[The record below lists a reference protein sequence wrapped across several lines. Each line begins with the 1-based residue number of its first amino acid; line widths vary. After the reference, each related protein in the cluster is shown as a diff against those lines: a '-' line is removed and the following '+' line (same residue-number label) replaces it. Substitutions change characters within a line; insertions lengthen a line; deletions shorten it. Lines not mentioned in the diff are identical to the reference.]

1 MRYNAF
7 ISYRHAE
14 LDLYIAKKIHKALET
29 FKVPKAVAKKTG
41 KKNIKRV
48 FRDQEELP
56 IGSDL
61 SDNIENA
68 LRESEYLLV
77 ICSPRTPQ
85 SYWVQKEIET
95 FIGMHGRDKVLA
107 VLIEGEPDESFP
119 SLLLSDDE
127 GNPVEPLA
135 ADVRGISKRETNR
148 KLKTEVMRLAAP
160 LLGCTYDDLKQR
172 HRERKM
178 KRLAAIAAVVTAGA
192 LAFGAYS
199 TYNAALIRQNLEGK
213 QRNQSKYLA
222 DTSLTL
228 LEEGDRRAA
237 VLVALE
243 ALPSEENDRPYVAE
257 AQYALSQALYSYDTG
272 NIMKMDRVLS
282 HDLPVTDFYFSQ
294 DGEYAASIDQS
305 GTVYAWEV
313 KTGQKLAQIAPKTD
327 EYGYLDRPIAAII
340 YDDSLVICEDEELKA
355 ISFDEEII
363 WSVARSSGT
372 IWCEFDETA
381 KMAACVCNEEVVIY
395 DITNGKVIAELPNNL
410 ELSYSSVMAY
420 SDDKNKFA
428 ISHINTEEDATAGY
442 ISVYDFETGEITD
455 VETKASYISDM
466 VFTADNCIVVA
477 QTMYSDVMNLDNEV
491 GQGFVQKLDWRENS
505 ELWID
510 TYEYKLVGYETA
522 SSKVKYRCY
531 EDLVTGDIHDEV
543 VFSVDNTVHAWDGK
557 SGEKITQAEVSNGI
571 TNLLISINSG
581 NTYLAQS
588 NGIIEIINMST
599 GVKYGGASIETG
611 KEIKDLSIRNGKIL
625 FRSYASPELTVMK
638 YPQEAQVTELEE
650 NDCNIA
656 SVTASKEETYYAVD
670 FYDFDV
676 GKRLRFYRAA
686 DHKLIYEW
694 IDEKNALVEGFIDDS
709 VYVIAHSD
717 GNIIFNDLETGESE
731 TLFLETDF
739 MSFKYD
745 ESENKA
751 YLLAC
756 SGYQFFIVDL
766 QKREIISSQETED
779 FIRSAIISNDG
790 KYAYCNIEDKGV
802 NIVDMETGEL
812 TPLGEEYIVL
822 NGFEAQELFKSSNNG
837 ELLAVSCG
845 DGMLRVFDTKK
856 KETIAEIPFTG
867 INRRFIQFS
876 ADDLEIMLQGDDY
889 YFKVY
894 SLEEEK
900 FTYIALNQYYEI
912 EKAVTDEKTGTISL
926 VTLADM
932 LILNADSYE
941 MTARVED
948 GKIYLPKHGVI
959 LSGYYGTLYQFPYMT
974 LEMLKQEAI
983 EQFGLERLTEAE
995 RIKYRVQ

>member
-1 MRYNAF
+1 MRYDAF

-14 LDLYIAKKIHKALET
+14 LDLYIAKKLHKALET

-85 SYWVQKEIET
+85 SYWVQKEIKT

-127 GNPVEPLA
+127 GNPIEPLA

-178 KRLAAIAAVVTAGA
+178 KRLAAIAAMVAIGA

-199 TYNAALIRQNLEGK
+199 TYNVALIRQNLEGK

-243 ALPSEENDRPYVAE
+243 ALPSEEDDRPYVAE
-257 AQYALSQALYSYDTG
+257 AQYALSSALYSYDAG
-272 NIMKMDRVLS
+272 NAMKMDRVLS
-282 HDLPVTDFYFSQ
+282 HDLPVTEFYFNKS
-294 DGEYAASIDQS
+294 GAYASSMDQS
-305 GTVYAWEV
+305 GTVYAWDV
-313 KTGQKLAQIAPKTD
+313 TNGKLLAKVSPQIKESGILDVPDAAMVYD
-327 EYGYLDRPIAAII
+327 EQLI
-340 YDDSLVICEDEELKA
+340 ICEGNQLKA
-355 ISFDEEII
+355 LTFEEEVV
-363 WSVARSSGT
+363 WSVEREDGT
-372 IWCEFDETA
+372 LYCEF
-381 KMAACVCNEEVVIY
+381 NEEEALATCICSENVVIY
-395 DITNGKVIAELPNNL
+395 DITCGDVVAKLPNQL
-410 ELSYSSVMAY
+410 ETAYTGLIAY
-420 SDDKNKFA
+420 SADGKKVA
-428 ISHINTEEDATAGY
+428 ISHLNTDEYAECGY
-442 ISVYDFETGEITD
+442 ISIYDFDTGELID
-455 VETKASYISDM
+455 IETTASYITDM
-466 VFTADNCIVVA
+466 TFTADGDIVVA
-477 QTMYSDVMNLDNEV
+477 QTMYDDLTTLDEEV
-491 GQGFVQKLDWRENS
+491 GYALIQKIDLEKRQECWSNPYEYQKIGYESASTEIKSRCYTDAATGNTYDEVILS
-505 ELWID
+505 ID
-510 TYEYKLVGYETA
+510 TQVYV
-522 SSKVKYRCY
+522 
-531 EDLVTGDIHDEV
+531 
-543 VFSVDNTVHAWDGK
+543 WDGQT
-557 SGEKITQAEVSNGI
+557 GETIRELEVGNGI
-571 TNLLISINSG
+571 TNLYISMISG
-581 NTYLAQS
+581 VAYLAQN
-588 NGIIEIINMST
+588 NGVLEMVDLST
-599 GVKYGGASIETG
+599 GVRYSNASIQTG
-611 KEIKDLSIRNGKIL
+611 KELRDLAICEGKIL
-625 FRSYASPELTVMK
+625 MRSYASPELTVMK
-638 YPQEAQVTELEE
+638 YPQEAKVTLLAEHEE
-650 NDCNIA
+650 SIGNI
-656 SVTASKEETYYAVD
+656 SASKDESYYVID
-670 FYDFDV
+670 LYDFDV
-676 GKRLRFYRAA
+676 GKRLCFYDAS
-686 DHKLIYEW
+686 DNSLVYEW
-694 IDEKNALVEGFIDDS
+694 VEDKHVLAEGFVSDS
-709 VYVIAHSD
+709 VYMLAHTD
-717 GNIIFNDLETGESE
+717 GAIGFLNLQTKEKE
-731 TLFLETDF
+731 TLFIEGELLSLE
-739 MSFKYD
+739 YD
-745 ESENKA
+745 VNEDMT

-756 SGYQFFIVDL
+756 NGYELTVVDL
-766 QKREIISSQETED
+766 QKQEVKTSLETED
-779 FIRSAIISNDG
+779 FIHSAVISNDG
-790 KYAYCNIEDKGV
+790 EYAYCNIKENGV
-802 NIVDMETGEL
+802 NILEIETGEL

-900 FTYIALNQYYEI
+900 FTHIALNQYYEI

-926 VTLADM
+926 ITLADM

-941 MTARVED
+941 MTARIED

>member
-1 MRYNAF
+1 MRYDAF

-14 LDLYIAKKIHKALET
+14 LDLYIAKKLHKSLET

-119 SLLLSDDE
+119 SLLLSDEE

-135 ADVRGISKRETNR
+135 ADVRGISKRETDR

-178 KRLAAIAAVVTAGA
+178 KRLAAIAAMVAIGA

-257 AQYALSQALYSYDTG
+257 AQYALSQALYSYDDGTK
-272 NIMKMDRVLS
+272 MKMDRVLT
-282 HDLPVTDFYFSQ
+282 HDLPVADFYFSK
-294 DGEYAASIDQS
+294 DGKKASSIDQG
-305 GTVYAWEV
+305 GTVYAWDV
-313 KTGQKLAQIAPKTD
+313 TSGQKLAQIAPGIDK
-327 EYGYLDRPIAAII
+327 YGILIKPEAAMVYEDNVI
-340 YDDSLVICEDEELKA
+340 ICEGNILRSVTFAGEENWRVEKETSTIYCVFNESA
-355 ISFDEEII
+355 KIATCIYSDNVSF
-363 WSVARSSGT
+363 
-372 IWCEFDETA
+372 
-381 KMAACVCNEEVVIY
+381 Y
-395 DITNGKVIAELPNNL
+395 DITNGEKVGYMPNNL
-410 ELSYSSVMAY
+410 EQSYTREMAY
-420 SDDKNKFA
+420 NDDNSKFVVSHLSDLEGA
-428 ISHINTEEDATAGY
+428 ECGY
-442 ISVYDFETGEITD
+442 VTVYDFETGELTD
-455 VETKASYISDM
+455 IETKADYIANIS
-466 VFTADNCIVVA
+466 FTDDGCLIVSQA
-477 QTMYSDVMNLDNEV
+477 YNEELMDFNLES
-491 GQGFVQKLDWRENS
+491 GTGYLQKIDWENRK
-505 ELWID
+505 ELWCNH
-510 TYEYKLVGYETA
+510 YEYQIVGNEA
-522 SSKVKYRCY
+522 AGAVIKCRNY
-531 EDLVTGDIHDEV
+531 EDSSTKEMHDEV
-543 VFSVDNTVHAWDGK
+543 IMSVDDMVYAWDGK
-557 SGEKITQAEVSNGI
+557 TGEA
-571 TNLLISINSG
+571 ISQVTVNSG
-581 NTYLAQS
+581 IVNMFVSLNSGLAYLAQGNGVIDIVDMTNGQKYS
-588 NGIIEIINMST
+588 N
-599 GVKYGGASIETG
+599 ASIETG
-611 KEIKDLSIRNGKIL
+611 KEVQDLSICSGKIL
-625 FRSYASPELTVMK
+625 FRSYASPELGVMK
-638 YPQEAQVTELEE
+638 YPDDAQVEILTEY
-650 NDCNIA
+650 DYSIA
-656 SVTASKEETYYAVD
+656 DVEASTDGTYYAVKV
-670 FYDFDV
+670 YDFDV
-676 GKRLRFYRAA
+676 AERIYFY
-686 DHKLIYEW
+686 KTQKNIPVYEW
-694 IDEKNALVEGFIDDS
+694 IEYDYKMFTGFVNDNVYMMADD
-709 VYVIAHSD
+709 D
-717 GNIIFNDLETGESE
+717 GNLIFYNLETNENQTMLLE
-731 TLFLETDF
+731 EDFLSLEYDANKD
-739 MSFKYD
+739 MSL
-745 ESENKA
+745 
-751 YLLAC
+751 LLAY
-756 SGYQFFIVDL
+756 SGHRLMVIDL

-926 VTLADM
+926 ITLADM

-941 MTARVED
+941 MTARIED

>member
-1 MRYNAF
+1 MRYDAF

-14 LDLYIAKKIHKALET
+14 LDLYIAKKLHKALET

-119 SLLLSDDE
+119 SLLLSDEE

-135 ADVRGISKRETNR
+135 ADVRGISKREINR

-178 KRLAAIAAVVTAGA
+178 KRLAATAAVVAIGA

-272 NIMKMDRVLS
+272 NAMKMDRVLS
-282 HDLPVTDFYFSQ
+282 HELPVTDFYFNQ
-294 DGEYAASIDQS
+294 DGAYATSIDQS
-305 GTVYAWEV
+305 GTVYAWDI
-313 KTGQKLAQIAPKTD
+313 THGQKLAQITPQID
-327 EYGYLDRPIAAII
+327 SFGYLDMPIAAMV
-340 YDDSLVICEDEELKA
+340 YEDSLIICKDEQLQA
-355 ISFDEEII
+355 FTFDGEVLWNIE
-363 WSVARSSGT
+363 RPLGT
-372 IWCEFDETA
+372 TYCEFDETA
-381 KMAACVCNEEVVIY
+381 KMVACACNEEVVIY
-395 DITNGKVIAELPNNL
+395 DITNGDVIATLPNNL
-410 ELSYSSVMAY
+410 EFSYSRVMAY
-420 SDDKNKFA
+420 SDDKSKFA
-428 ISHINTEEDATAGY
+428 ISHINTEDEATNGY
-442 ISVYDFETGEITD
+442 ISVYDFQTGTITD
-455 VETKASYISDM
+455 IETKATYITDM
-466 VFTADNCIVVA
+466 VFTTDNCIVA
-477 QTMYSDVMNLDNEV
+477 TQTMYADIMNSGENK
-491 GQGFVQKLDWRENS
+491 GQALVQKLDIKSNS
-505 ELWID
+505 ELWCD
-510 TYEYKLVGYETA
+510 TYEYQEVGYEA
-522 SSKVKYRCY
+522 AGSEIKCRCY
-531 EDLVTGDIHDEV
+531 TDASTGEVHDEV
-543 VFSVDNTVHAWDGK
+543 IMSVDNTVRAWNGQT
-557 SGEKITQAEVSNGI
+557 GEKINELEVSNGI
-571 TNLLISINSG
+571 TNLLISVNSG
-581 NTYLAQS
+581 NIYLAQN
-588 NGIIEIINMST
+588 NGVIEIVNMTT
-599 GVKYGGASIETG
+599 GVKYSGAAIETG
-611 KEIKDLSIRNGKIL
+611 KEIKDLSICNGKIL

-638 YPQEAQVTELEE
+638 YPQEAQVNCLAEH
-650 NDCNIA
+650 DDSIA
-656 SVTASKEETYYAVD
+656 EITSSKEETYYAVD
-670 FYDFDV
+670 LYDFDV
-676 GKRLRFYRAA
+676 GKRLCFYRTS
-686 DHKLIYEW
+686 DHELIHEW
-694 IDEKNALVEGFIDDS
+694 VEEKHALFEGFISDS
-709 VYVIAHSD
+709 VYMLARSD
-717 GNIIFNDLETGESE
+717 GSILFFDLETGENQTMLLE
-731 TLFLETDF
+731 EDFLSLEYDANKD
-739 MSFKYD
+739 MSL
-745 ESENKA
+745 
-751 YLLAC
+751 LLAY
-756 SGYQFFIVDL
+756 SGHRLMVIDL

-802 NIVDMETGEL
+802 NIVNMETGEL

-900 FTYIALNQYYEI
+900 FTHIALNQYYEI
-912 EKAVTDEKTGTISL
+912 EKVVTDEKTGTISL

-941 MTARVED
+941 MTARIED